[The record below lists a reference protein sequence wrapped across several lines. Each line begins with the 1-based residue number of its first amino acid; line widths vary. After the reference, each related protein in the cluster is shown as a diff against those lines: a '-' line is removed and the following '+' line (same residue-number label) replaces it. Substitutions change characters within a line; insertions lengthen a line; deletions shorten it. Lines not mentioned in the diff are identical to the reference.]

1 MYADPP
7 VIEHFRMETKQGGE
21 TLFFSTDDLL
31 NFNEV
36 LQKDLKQKLFIHC
49 CEKITTAKREKL
61 LDEKKQMNH
70 EWEIGKYII
79 SNVFFNR
86 FSNEQG
92 GDDDVTFTSQHSAPG
107 S

>member
-61 LDEKKQMNH
+61 LDEKNN
-70 EWEIGKYII
+70 EPLIG
-79 SNVFFNR
+79 N
-86 FSNEQG
+86 
-92 GDDDVTFTSQHSAPG
+92 TSFQIFVIK
-107 S
+107 

>member
-70 EWEIGKYII
+70 EWEIHHFKYL
-79 SNVFFNR
+79 
-86 FSNEQG
+86 
-92 GDDDVTFTSQHSAPG
+92 
-107 S
+107 